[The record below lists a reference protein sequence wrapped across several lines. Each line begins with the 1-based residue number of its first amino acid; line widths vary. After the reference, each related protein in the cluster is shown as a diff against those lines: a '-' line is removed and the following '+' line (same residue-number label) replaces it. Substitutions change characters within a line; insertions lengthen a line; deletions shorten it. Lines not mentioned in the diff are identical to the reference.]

1 MARGMMGGNMNYNNM
16 LKQAQKMQA
25 DIAKAQ
31 EELEQSSFESKAGG
45 GAVGVAMKGDY
56 KMESITIDPMILED
70 SDVEMLQDM
79 ILTAVN
85 ESIEKITAKKEETLG
100 KATGGMRMPF

>member
-1 MARGMMGGNMNYNNM
+1 
-16 LKQAQKMQA
+16 
-25 DIAKAQ
+25 
-31 EELEQSSFESKAGG
+31 
-45 GAVGVAMKGDY
+45 
-56 KMESITIDPMILED
+56 
-70 SDVEMLQDM
+70 MLQDM

>member
-25 DIAKAQ
+25 DMAKAQ

-45 GAVGVAMKGDY
+45 GAVVVAMKGDY
-56 KMESITIDPMILED
+56 TMESITIDPMILED

>member
-45 GAVGVAMKGDY
+45 GAVVVTMKGDY
-56 KMESITIDPMILED
+56 TMESITIDPMILED